1 MEHFR
6 LFIDGE
12 FVDAADGRTFESI
25 DPGTGQPIASVAMA
39 GPAEA
44 EAAIA
49 AARRAFERGGWSDLD
64 PAARSRVMMDFAD
77 RIMKHAVRLAMF
89 ESLDSGGIINRT
101 KTEVFLGS
109 MMVRNLAQ
117 YAAKDFPWREEIPV
131 AGNPFFPG
139 RNYIR
144 REPLGVCV
152 GIIPWNFPLTMAL
165 WKIAMAAIMGNTV
178 VLKPASHTSLSAL
191 ILAEALAESPL
202 PKGVVNIIAGP
213 GAELGRVLC
222 THPEVDKI
230 AFTGSTEVGRSIMKL
245 ASDTVK
251 KVTLELGGKSANIV
265 LDDADLE
272 LAIDGG
278 LFGTF
283 FHCGQV
289 CESGTRL
296 LVQRSLHEQFVERLA
311 KRVGDIRIAY
321 QLDPTSQMGPLV
333 SAGQLSTTEQY
344 VALGQDEGAQL
355 ITGGKRPER
364 FDLED
369 GFYYQP
375 TILAGVKNS
384 MRVAREEIFGPVVC
398 VIPFDDDEEA
408 TAIAND
414 SPYGLAG
421 GVWTR
426 DVARA
431 ERIAAKVRTG
441 TMWINDYHAFGD
453 YCPFGGYKQSG
464 VGREL
469 GHHGLSEYTQIKR
482 VHVAAEGDRTNKM
495 GLQLMFSYPKTTSFQ
510 YMGPTKVNSGP
521 GAASSLS
528 TEVAMLGRSRALL
541 LTDPGVRAAGL
552 TDLALKSLGGY
563 CAGVFDQIPQ
573 DTSLATVDAA
583 TELAR
588 SLKAD
593 AIVSVGG
600 GSVIDTAKAVAI
612 TLHEGG
618 RAIDHIGVMRLNH
631 PVTPHIAIP
640 TTAGTG
646 SEVTPVAVIKN
657 HDVGRKVY
665 IIEYPLSPAVAILDP
680 AFVAGLPPML
690 TAGTGLDAL
699 THAIEAV
706 MSVRSNAV
714 CDGLALH
721 AVRLIAK
728 NLPECV
734 ANGAN
739 LVARG
744 DMQAAA
750 TLAGW
755 AFAVAQV
762 ALAHGMAHTVGALYN
777 VPHGTACGIVLPHVM
792 RFNLD
797 YCTDAL
803 VNVAQALGV
812 DVHRLEPKEAALAAA
827 EAVEGLMR
835 RIGHPMRLRDVGVPE
850 EAIFEAAAHAV
861 ADPACI
867 FNPRPVTDPGQVA
880 EVFESAW

>member
-12 FVDAADGRTFESI
+12 FVDAQDGRTFESI
-25 DPGTGQPIASVAMA
+25 DPGTGEAIASVAM
-39 GPAEA
+39 A

-49 AARRAFERGGWSDLD
+49 AARRAFERPGWSDLE
-64 PAARSRVMMDFAD
+64 PAARSLLMMDFAD

-117 YAAKDFPWREEIPV
+117 YAGKDFPWREEIPV

-178 VLKPASHTSLSAL
+178 VLKPATNTALSAL
-191 ILAEALAESPL
+191 ILAEALAESPI
-202 PKGVVNIIAGP
+202 PKGVVNILAGP
-213 GAELGRVLC
+213 GAELGKVLC

-230 AFTGSTEVGRSIMKL
+230 AFTGSTEVGRTIMKM
-245 ASDTVK
+245 AADTVK
-251 KVTLELGGKSANIV
+251 KVTLALGGKSANIV
-265 LDDADLE
+265 LDDADLD
-272 LAIDGG
+272 LAIDDG

-296 LVQRSLHEQFVERLA
+296 LVQRSLHDQFVERLA
-311 KRVGDIRIAY
+311 KRVQDIHIAY

-344 VALGQDEGAQL
+344 VTLGEDEGAL
-355 ITGGKRPER
+355 VAVGGRRPER
-364 FDLED
+364 FDLQG

-408 TAIAND
+408 IAIAND

-431 ERIAAKVRTG
+431 ERIAHGVRTG

-469 GHHGLSEYTQIKR
+469 GHHGLAEYTQIKR

-495 GLQLMFSYPKTTSFQ
+495 GLQPMFAYPKTTSFQ
-510 YMGPTKVNSGP
+510 YLGPTKVNSGP
-521 GAASSLS
+521 GAVASLG
-528 TEVAMLGRSRALL
+528 TEVSLLGRSRALV

-552 TDLALKSLGGY
+552 ADLALKSLGGF

-583 TELAR
+583 VEAAR
-588 SLKAD
+588 DLKSD
-593 AIVSVGG
+593 LIISVGG

-631 PVTPHIAIP
+631 AITPHVVIP

-657 HDVGRKVY
+657 HEVGRKVY
-665 IIEYPLSPAVAILDP
+665 IIEHALFPQAAILDP

-699 THAIEAV
+699 THAIEAL

-721 AVRLIAK
+721 AVRLIAD

-734 ANGAN
+734 AHGGN
-739 LVARG
+739 LTARG

-755 AFAVAQV
+755 AFAIAQV
-762 ALAHGMAHTVGALYN
+762 ALAHGMAHTVGALYG

-792 RFNLD
+792 RFNAEH
-797 YCTDAL
+797 CTGAL

-812 DVHRLEPKEAALAAA
+812 DTHQLAPLEAALAAA

-835 RIGHPMRLRDVGVPE
+835 RIGHPLRLRDVGVPE
-850 EAIFEAAAHAV
+850 DAIFEAGAHAV

-880 EVFESAW
+880 ELFEAAW